1 MNNFVL
7 IGQSSGSFSIF
18 FLFHGKVSLDSV
30 LLLLVL
36 SFMGEFRLELM
47 YIFLIKSIRSS
58 RTHLHGFQLLVL
70 PI

>member
-18 FLFHGKVSLDSV
+18 FLLHGKVSLDSV
-30 LLLLVL
+30 LLLLVR

-47 YIFLIKSIRSS
+47 YVFLIKSIRSS
-58 RTHLHGFQLLVL
+58 LTHLHGFQMLVL
-70 PI
+70 LP